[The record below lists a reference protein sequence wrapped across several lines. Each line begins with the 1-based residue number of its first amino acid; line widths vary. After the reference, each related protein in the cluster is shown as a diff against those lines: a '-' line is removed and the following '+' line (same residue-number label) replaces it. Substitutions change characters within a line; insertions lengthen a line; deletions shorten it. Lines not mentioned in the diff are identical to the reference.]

1 MVGGGGPG
9 CGAGDN
15 ISIPPELETDR
26 WPGGGATA
34 AVVRWFPYGYVAR
47 METAIVEDENNLYDW
62 GIENRLGQ
70 AG

>member
-26 WPGGGATA
+26 WPGGGA